1 MTTRTRHPRS
11 APHATRVLTT
21 LLGALLGLLL
31 LAACGGDRGGE
42 DDAAG
47 GSGDP
52 SGHNAADVA
61 FASEMIPH
69 HAQALAMVD
78 LTLGRDLSPEVA
90 TLAEEIR
97 AAQTPEIEQLADWL
111 VAWDEPVPETMRD
124 HANAHAP
131 EGHGGAHADMPGMAS
146 EEEMAEL
153 ESARGEDFEELFLEM
168 MIAHHEGAVE
178 MAEREVAEGQ
188 YGPALD
194 LAREIGGAQ
203 QVEIERM
210 EALLAG

>member
-1 MTTRTRHPRS
+1 MTTRSRRPRS
-11 APHATRVLTT
+11 APHPTRPPAT
-21 LLGALLGLLL
+21 LLAVLLGVLV
-31 LAACGGDRGGE
+31 LAACGGGGG
-42 DDAAG
+42 DDTAAG

-52 SGHNAADVA
+52 SGHNAADVE

-69 HAQALAMVD
+69 HAQALSMVD

-90 TLAEEIR
+90 ALAEEIR
-97 AAQTPEIEQLADWL
+97 AAQAPEIEQMADWL

-131 EGHGGAHADMPGMAS
+131 EGHGGGHSDMPGMAS
-146 EEEMAEL
+146 EEEMAAL
-153 ESARGEDFEELFLEM
+153 EAAQGEEFEELFLEM
-168 MIAHHEGAVE
+168 MVAHHEGAVE

-188 YGPALD
+188 HGPAID

-203 QVEIERM
+203 HAEIERM